1 MRSTVKFV
9 GVLCAVLVA
18 SALLGGCS
26 TDDSAL
32 DNTFSCSGG
41 GTTLRCISNTQY
53 CEQAYSGSVAT
64 GARCLALPTGCSG
77 SPCDNCLR
85 SGTGGIIQCS
95 SIAIGS
101 TRATTVN
108 VRN

>member
-1 MRSTVKFV
+1 MRSTVRFV
-9 GVLCAVLVA
+9 GVLCAMLVA

-26 TDDSAL
+26 TDDGAL
-32 DNTFSCSGG
+32 DNTFS
-41 GTTLRCISNTQY
+41 
-53 CEQAYSGSVAT
+53 
-64 GARCLALPTGCSG
+64 CSG